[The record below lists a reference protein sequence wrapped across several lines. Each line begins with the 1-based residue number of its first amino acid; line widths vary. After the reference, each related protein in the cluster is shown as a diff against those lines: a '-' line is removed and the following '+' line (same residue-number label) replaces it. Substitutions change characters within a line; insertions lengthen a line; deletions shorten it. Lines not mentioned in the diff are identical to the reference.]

1 MRNTTM
7 LAGIASAGL
16 VAASLVLGAP
26 AGAATVKGT
35 GGNDHLRGT
44 PHSDTIRGFK
54 GRDRVYAL
62 AGADLIAV
70 GSGGDKVH
78 AGRGD
83 DTIRGG
89 TQGDF
94 LYGGPG
100 VDVIF
105 GGGAQDYLFDGSGT
119 DAIHGGLTAD
129 FIYLTKDGTP
139 DTVTCGSGHDVVWG
153 ATSENTIAADCEDVY
168 EGPPACRS
176 LPQRVPPPLRE
187 AARCS

>member
-1 MRNTTM
+1 MRSVHV

-16 VAASLVLGAP
+16 VAASLVMGAP
-26 AGAATVKGT
+26 ASAGTVKGT

-54 GRDRVYAL
+54 GHDRVYAL
-62 AGADLIAV
+62 AGADLTRGGA
-70 GSGGDKVH
+70 GSDKVH

-100 VDVIF
+100 TDVIF

-119 DAIHGGLTAD
+119 DAIHAGLGVD

-139 DTVTCGSGHDVVWG
+139 DTVTCGPGSDVVWG
-153 ATSENTIAADCEDVY
+153 ATKVNTVADDCESVNV
-168 EGPPACRS
+168 GPPACRS
-176 LPQRVPPPLRE
+176 LSPRVLPPLRE
-187 AARCS
+187 AARC